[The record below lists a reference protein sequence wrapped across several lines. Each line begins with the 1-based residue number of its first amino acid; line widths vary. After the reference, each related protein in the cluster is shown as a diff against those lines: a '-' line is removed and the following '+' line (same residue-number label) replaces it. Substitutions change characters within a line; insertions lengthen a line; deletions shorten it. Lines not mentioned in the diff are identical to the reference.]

1 MNGIDKII
9 ARMEADTQAECADIA
24 AQAAAEAEAILAR
37 YRAEADKLL
46 REGEARCKVLEH
58 EQVERLEGGSRLA
71 CRQRVLAEKQRM
83 LDEAFARA
91 ADALLKLPRPEY
103 IDLLA
108 SLAAENGQGG
118 EEGQPLGQGEI
129 QHAAAEQAGL
139 AQHQE
144 QRHKAVQALGAGQY
158 LQDQALGGLIGV
170 LAGQSGGGLTHHTGA
185 LGGAD
190 AAQAGGQRRAQD
202 GETQS
207 AHRFKKS

>member
-37 YRAEADKLL
+37 YRADADKLL
-46 REGEARCKVLEH
+46 REGEARCKVLER

-71 CRQRVLAEKQRM
+71 CRVLAEKQRM
-83 LDEAFARA
+83 LEEAFARA

-118 EEGQPLGQGEI
+118 EALVFSAADRDTVGQAVVD
-129 QHAAAEQAGL
+129 AANG
-139 AQHQE
+139 
-144 QRHKAVQALGAGQY
+144 KKPGAGFT
-158 LQDQALGGLIGV
+158 
-170 LAGQSGGGLTHHTGA
+170 LAADTRETGGGVVLQRGRMEINCGFA
-185 LGGAD
+185 ELL
-190 AAQAGGQRRAQD
+190 RRARQED
-202 GETQS
+202 SS
-207 AHRFKKS
+207 AVAAVLFD

>member
-37 YRAEADKLL
+37 YRADADKLL
-46 REGEARCKVLEH
+46 REGEARCKVLER

-83 LDEAFARA
+83 LDEAFA

-118 EEGQPLGQGEI
+118 EALVFSAADRDTVGQAVVD
-129 QHAAAEQAGL
+129 AANG
-139 AQHQE
+139 
-144 QRHKAVQALGAGQY
+144 KKPGAGFT
-158 LQDQALGGLIGV
+158 
-170 LAGQSGGGLTHHTGA
+170 LAADTRETGGGVVLQRGRMEINCGFA
-185 LGGAD
+185 ELL
-190 AAQAGGQRRAQD
+190 RRARQED
-202 GETQS
+202 SS
-207 AHRFKKS
+207 AVAAVLFD

>member
-24 AQAAAEAEAILAR
+24 AHAAAEAEAILAQ

-46 REGEARCKVLEH
+46 REGEARCKALEH
-58 EQVERLEGGSRLA
+58 EQVERLEGGSRLV

-118 EEGQPLGQGEI
+118 EALVFSAADRDTVGQAVVD
-129 QHAAAEQAGL
+129 AANG
-139 AQHQE
+139 
-144 QRHKAVQALGAGQY
+144 KKPGAGFT
-158 LQDQALGGLIGV
+158 
-170 LAGQSGGGLTHHTGA
+170 LAADTRETGGGVVLQRGRPARRGGTRRGCGYFLKGA
-185 LGGAD
+185 
-190 AAQAGGQRRAQD
+190 REWVR
-202 GETQS
+202 S
-207 AHRFKKS
+207 SKSPARWWWRTAWRTPTWRTWCA

>member
-103 IDLLA
+103 IDLLT

-118 EEGQPLGQGEI
+118 EALVFSAADRDTVGQAVVD
-129 QHAAAEQAGL
+129 AANG
-139 AQHQE
+139 
-144 QRHKAVQALGAGQY
+144 KKPGAGFT
-158 LQDQALGGLIGV
+158 
-170 LAGQSGGGLTHHTGA
+170 LAADTRETGGGVVLQRGRMEINCGFA
-185 LGGAD
+185 ELL
-190 AAQAGGQRRAQD
+190 RRARQED
-202 GETQS
+202 SS
-207 AHRFKKS
+207 AVAAVLFD

>member
-37 YRAEADKLL
+37 YRAEAD
-46 REGEARCKVLEH
+46 RCKVLEH

-118 EEGQPLGQGEI
+118 EALVFSAADRDTVGQAVVD
-129 QHAAAEQAGL
+129 AANG
-139 AQHQE
+139 
-144 QRHKAVQALGAGQY
+144 KKPGAGFT
-158 LQDQALGGLIGV
+158 
-170 LAGQSGGGLTHHTGA
+170 LAADTRETGGGVVLQRGRMEINCGFA
-185 LGGAD
+185 ELL
-190 AAQAGGQRRAQD
+190 RRARQED
-202 GETQS
+202 SS
-207 AHRFKKS
+207 AVAAVLFD

>member
-91 ADALLKLPRPEY
+91 ADRDTVGQAVVDAANGKKPG
-103 IDLLA
+103 A
-108 SLAAENGQGG
+108 GFTLAADTRET
-118 EEGQPLGQGEI
+118 
-129 QHAAAEQAGL
+129 
-139 AQHQE
+139 
-144 QRHKAVQALGAGQY
+144 
-158 LQDQALGGLIGV
+158 
-170 LAGQSGGGLTHHTGA
+170 GGGVVLQRGRMEINCGFA
-185 LGGAD
+185 ELL
-190 AAQAGGQRRAQD
+190 RRARQED
-202 GETQS
+202 SS
-207 AHRFKKS
+207 AVAAVLFN

>member
-71 CRQRVLAEKQRM
+71 FRPRGAGRARRRVLAEKQRL

-118 EEGQPLGQGEI
+118 EALVFSAADRDTVGQAVVD
-129 QHAAAEQAGL
+129 AANG
-139 AQHQE
+139 
-144 QRHKAVQALGAGQY
+144 KKPGAGFT
-158 LQDQALGGLIGV
+158 
-170 LAGQSGGGLTHHTGA
+170 LAADTRETGGGVVLQRGRMEINCGFA
-185 LGGAD
+185 ELL
-190 AAQAGGQRRAQD
+190 RRARQED
-202 GETQS
+202 SS
-207 AHRFKKS
+207 AVAAVLFD